1 MLVIAGAFVPVN
13 DTVTLLTYKRLKH
26 LDCEFDVLL
35 LSGKPDK
42 SLEEE
47 LKTDEDFKKFH
58 FFPVADYDSTISIAK
73 PWLCRSVL

>member
-1 MLVIAGAFVPVN
+1 MKRMLVIAGAFVPVN

-35 LSGKPDK
+35 LTGKTDT

-47 LKTDEDFKKFH
+47 LKKDAQDRLF
-58 FFPVADYDSTISIAK
+58 
-73 PWLCRSVL
+73 